1 MDEILAVAA
10 ALLTLPASA
19 LHFFHAMKARQFNR
33 LSRTALL
40 LPAFVLSATL
50 ADAQTRITLR
60 NNKYSPQQDVQI
72 GQEAAQQVRREYPL
86 LDDDRSE
93 RFIDRIGERLVA
105 AIPSE
110 FRQPAFRY
118 SFDVVNMR
126 EINAF
131 ALPGGPMFVN
141 RGMIQASGTEAEVA
155 GVMAHELAHVVLR
168 HGTVQA
174 SRAQKFQIGAI
185 AGQILG
191 AIVGGNAGAVIAQG
205 SEFGLGAYFLK
216 YSREFEREADLFG
229 AQLMARAGYDPR
241 AMAAMFDKIARQGGS
256 GAPEW
261 LSSHPNPGN
270 RSAAIRKEA
279 EMLAAPTFAGNA
291 GEFSAVKSRLSSM
304 PTAPTAQQVAEAR
317 RSGRSIPG
325 AGDTRDT
332 GSVGTSGRTVRVDA
346 PSSQWRTY
354 QPNDALRV
362 TVPANWNQ
370 IGMDNAV
377 LYAPQGGYFQLQGG
391 GSAFTHG
398 VEVGVI
404 NAGGRSLQ
412 DATNALIQSF
422 TQSNPDL
429 RQATRYVRTSVGGRQ
444 GLQTTLTNTSGITG
458 QREHVI
464 LATTMLSDGSTLFVI
479 GVSPDTERRLYQ
491 QIFNRVRAGLTIYD
505 R

>member
-1 MDEILAVAA
+1 
-10 ALLTLPASA
+10 
-19 LHFFHAMKARQFNR
+19 MKARRFPH
-33 LSRTALL
+33 LSRTAGF
-40 LPAFVLSATL
+40 LPALALVAVTSAE
-50 ADAQTRITLR
+50 AQTRIEPHS
-60 NNKYSPQQDVQI
+60 NKYSVAQDVQI

-86 LDDDRSE
+86 LNDATSE
-93 RFIDRIGERLVA
+93 RFVDRIGERLVA
-105 AIPSE
+105 AVPAE

-216 YSREFEREADLFG
+216 YSREFEREADILG
-229 AQLMARAGYDPR
+229 AQIMARAGYDPR
-241 AMAAMFDKIARQGGS
+241 AMATMFEKIARQGGGS
-256 GAPEW
+256 GGPEW

-279 EMLAAPTFAGNA
+279 EMLSAPTYAGNPS
-291 GEFSAVKSRLSSM
+291 EFNNVRSRLSSM
-304 PTAPTAQQVAEAR
+304 AAAPTAQQVAQAR
-317 RSGRSIPG
+317 QSGQPIPG
-325 AGDTRDT
+325 SGTGSGSS

-346 PSSQWRTY
+346 PSAQWRTY
-354 QPNDALRV
+354 QPNNIVRV
-362 TVPANWNQ
+362 SVPANWNQ
-370 IGMDNAV
+370 IGGDGVV
-377 LYAPQGGYFQLQGG
+377 LYAPEGAYFQLQGG

-398 VEVGVI
+398 IEVGAM
-404 NAGGRSLQ
+404 NAGARNLQ
-412 DATNALIQSF
+412 EATEALIQSF

-429 RQATRYVRTSVGGRQ
+429 RRSTNYARVNVGGRE
-444 GLQTTLTNTSGITG
+444 GIQTTLTNTSGITG

-464 LATTMLSDGSTLFVI
+464 LATTLLSDGSTLFVI
-479 GVSPDTERRLYQ
+479 GVSPNNERTTYQ
-491 QIFNRVRAGLTIYD
+491 RVFNRVRQGLTIND

>member
-1 MDEILAVAA
+1 M
-10 ALLTLPASA
+10 
-19 LHFFHAMKARQFNR
+19 ARRFTQ
-33 LSRTALL
+33 LSRTAAI
-40 LPAFVLSATL
+40 LPAL
-50 ADAQTRITLR
+50 ALALVTTAHAQTPITLKD
-60 NNKYSPQQDVQI
+60 NKYTPAQDVQI
-72 GQEAAQQVRREYPL
+72 GQDAAQQVRREYPL
-86 LDDDRSE
+86 LDDATSE
-93 RFIDRIGERLVA
+93 RLVDRIGERLVDS
-105 AIPSE
+105 IPPQ

-141 RGMIQASGTEAEVA
+141 RGMIQASGSEAEVA

-174 SRAQKFQIGAI
+174 SKAQKFQIGAI

-229 AQLMARAGYDPR
+229 AQIMARAGYDPR
-241 AMAAMFDKIARQGGS
+241 AMATMFDKIARQGGS

-279 EMLAAPTFAGNA
+279 EMLAAPTYAGNTR
-291 GEFSAVKSRLSSM
+291 EFTSVKSRLASM
-304 PTAPTAQQVAEAR
+304 PAAPTAQQVAQAR
-317 RSGRSIPG
+317 KSGQPIPG
-325 AGDTRDT
+325 TDRRGDP
-332 GSVGTSGRTVRVDA
+332 VGTSGRAVRVEA
-346 PSSQWRTY
+346 PARQWRTY
-354 QPNDALRV
+354 QPNDILRV
-362 TVPANWNQ
+362 SVPANWNQ
-370 IGMDNAV
+370 IGGEGSV
-377 LYAPQGGYFQLQGG
+377 LYAPQGGYFQTQGG

-398 VEVGVI
+398 VQIGVI
-404 NAGGRSLQ
+404 DAGGQSLQ
-412 DATNALIQSF
+412 SATDALIQSF

-429 RQATRYVRTSVGGRQ
+429 RRATSYARTNVGGRA
-444 GLQTTLTNTSGITG
+444 GLQTTLTNTSAQTG
-458 QREHVI
+458 EREHVM
-464 LATTMLSDGSTLFVI
+464 LATTQLSDGSTLYVI
-479 GVSPDTERRLYQ
+479 GVSPQNERGVYQ
-491 QIFNRVRAGLTIYD
+491 RVFNQVRQGLTIND

>member
-1 MDEILAVAA
+1 M
-10 ALLTLPASA
+10 
-19 LHFFHAMKARQFNR
+19 MARRFTH
-33 LSRTALL
+33 LSRTAAF
-40 LPAFVLSATL
+40 LPALALVLVTTAE
-50 ADAQTRITLR
+50 AQTRIEPHD
-60 NNKYSPQQDVQI
+60 NKYSPAQDVQI

-86 LDDDRSE
+86 LNDSTSE
-93 RFIDRIGERLVA
+93 RLVDRIGERLVQSV
-105 AIPSE
+105 PQE

-141 RGMIQASGTEAEVA
+141 RGMIQASDTEAEVA

-174 SRAQKFQIGAI
+174 SKAQKFQIGAI

-216 YSREFEREADLFG
+216 YSREFEREADILG
-229 AQLMARAGYDPR
+229 AQIMARAGYDPR
-241 AMAAMFDKIARQGGS
+241 AMATMFEKIARQGGS

-279 EMLAAPTFAGNA
+279 EMLGAPSYAGNA
-291 GEFSAVKSRLSSM
+291 TEFRSVKSRLGSL
-304 PTAPTAQQVAEAR
+304 PAAPTAQQVAQAR
-317 RSGRSIPG
+317 QSGQPIPG
-325 AGDTRDT
+325 SGDSRDTR
-332 GSVGTSGRTVRVDA
+332 GSVGTSGRAVRVDA

-354 QPNDALRV
+354 QPNNAV
-362 TVPANWNQ
+362 QVSVPANWNQ
-370 IGMDNAV
+370 IGGNGVV
-377 LYAPQGGYFQLQGG
+377 LYAPEGAYFQTQGG

-398 VEVGVI
+398 VQIGAM
-404 NAGGRSLQ
+404 NPGGRSLEES
-412 DATNALIQSF
+412 TEALIQSF
-422 TQSNPDL
+422 MQSNPDL
-429 RQATRYVRTSVGGRQ
+429 RRSTNYARTNVGGRA
-444 GLQTTLTNTSGITG
+444 GLQTTLTNTSSVTG

-464 LATTMLSDGSTLFVI
+464 LATTSLSDGSTLFVI
-479 GVSPDTERRLYQ
+479 GVSPQNERTTYQ
-491 QIFNRVRAGLTIYD
+491 RVFNRVRQGLTIND

>member
-1 MDEILAVAA
+1 M
-10 ALLTLPASA
+10 
-19 LHFFHAMKARQFNR
+19 ARRFTN
-33 LSRTALL
+33 LSRTAAL
-40 LPAFVLSATL
+40 LPALALVLVTT
-50 ADAQTRITLR
+50 ADAQTRIQLKD
-60 NNKYSPQQDVQI
+60 NKYTPAQDVQI

-86 LDDDRSE
+86 LNDATSE
-93 RFIDRIGERLVA
+93 RLVDRIGERLVA
-105 AIPSE
+105 SIPADY
-110 FRQPAFRY
+110 RQPAFRY

-174 SRAQKFQIGAI
+174 SKAQKFQIGAI

-229 AQLMARAGYDPR
+229 AQIMAQAGYDPR
-241 AMAAMFDKIARQGGS
+241 AMATMFDKIAKQGSS

-279 EMLAAPTFAGNA
+279 EMLSAPTYAGNT
-291 GEFSAVKSRLSSM
+291 GEFNSVKSRLNRL
-304 PTAPTAQQVAEAR
+304 PTAPTAQQVAQAR
-317 RSGRSIPG
+317 QSGQRIPG
-325 AGDTRDT
+325 TGDDTRNT
-332 GSVGTSGRTVRVDA
+332 GSVGTSGRAVRVSPPA
-346 PSSQWRTY
+346 AQWRTY
-354 QPNDALRV
+354 QPNDAIRV
-362 TVPANWNQ
+362 SVPANWNQ
-370 IGMDNAV
+370 IGGQGTV
-377 LYAPQGGYFQLQGG
+377 LYAPEGGYFQTQAG

-398 VEVGVI
+398 VQIGAMD
-404 NAGGRSLQ
+404 AGGRSLQ
-412 DATNALIQSF
+412 EATEALIQSF

-429 RQATRYVRTSVGGRQ
+429 RRATNYARANVGGRN
-444 GLQTTLTNTSGITG
+444 GIQTTLTNMSAITG
-458 QREHVI
+458 QREHVR

-479 GVSPDTERRLYQ
+479 GVSPENERGTY
-491 QIFNRVRAGLTIYD
+491 NRVFTQVQQGLTIND

>member
-1 MDEILAVAA
+1 M
-10 ALLTLPASA
+10 
-19 LHFFHAMKARQFNR
+19 H
-33 LSRTALL
+33 LSRTAVF
-40 LPAFVLSATL
+40 LPTLALVLVTT
-50 ADAQTRITLR
+50 ADAQTRIEPHD
-60 NNKYSPQQDVQI
+60 NKYSVAQDVQI
-72 GQEAAQQVRREYPL
+72 GQEAAQQVKREYPL
-86 LDDDRSE
+86 LNDGVSE
-93 RFIDRIGERLVA
+93 RLLDRIGQRLVQSV
-105 AIPSE
+105 PQE

-141 RGMIQASGTEAEVA
+141 RGMIQASDTEAEVA

-174 SRAQKFQIGAI
+174 SKAQKFQIGAI

-216 YSREFEREADLFG
+216 YSREFEREADILG
-229 AQLMARAGYDPR
+229 AQIMARAGYDPR
-241 AMAAMFDKIARQGGS
+241 AMATMFDKIARQGGS

-279 EMLAAPTFAGNA
+279 ELLAAPTYAGNTT
-291 GEFSAVKSRLSSM
+291 EFRSVKSRLASL
-304 PTAPTAQQVAEAR
+304 PTAPTAQQVAQAR
-317 RSGRSIPG
+317 KSGQPIPG
-325 AGDTRDT
+325 TGDTG
-332 GSVGTSGRTVRVDA
+332 GSVGTSGRTVRVEP

-354 QPNDALRV
+354 QPNDAVRIS
-362 TVPANWNQ
+362 VPANWNQ
-370 IGMDNAV
+370 IGGNGVV
-377 LYAPQGGYFQLQGG
+377 LYAPEGGYFQTQG

-398 VEVGVI
+398 VEVGVMD
-404 NAGGRSLQ
+404 ARGQSLEA
-412 DATNALIQSF
+412 ATEALIQSF

-429 RQATRYVRTSVGGRQ
+429 RRSADYSRANVGGRA
-444 GLQTTLTNTSGITG
+444 GVQTTLTNMSAITG
-458 QREHVI
+458 QREFVR

-479 GVSPDTERRLYQ
+479 GVSPQNERSAYQ
-491 QIFNRVRAGLTIYD
+491 RIFNRVIQGLTIND

>member
-1 MDEILAVAA
+1 M
-10 ALLTLPASA
+10 
-19 LHFFHAMKARQFNR
+19 MARRFVR
-33 LSRTALL
+33 PLSL
-40 LPAFVLSATL
+40 LPALALVLATT
-50 ADAQTRITLR
+50 ADAQTRIAIR
-60 NNKYSPQQDVQI
+60 DNKYTPAQDVQI
-72 GQEAAQQVRREYPL
+72 GQEAAAQVRREYPL
-86 LDDDRSE
+86 LNESTSE
-93 RFIDRIGERLVA
+93 RFVDRIGQRLVQ
-105 AIPSE
+105 AIPQNY
-110 FRQPAFRY
+110 RQPAFRY

-141 RGMIQASGTEAEVA
+141 RGMIHASGSEAEVV

-229 AQLMARAGYDPR
+229 SQMMAQAGYDPR
-241 AMAAMFDKIARQGGS
+241 AMATMFDKIAKQGRGS

-279 EMLAAPTFAGNA
+279 EMLSAPTYAGNA
-291 GEFSAVKSRLSSM
+291 SEFNAVRSRLGQM
-304 PTAPTAQQVAEAR
+304 PAAPTAQQVAQAKQ
-317 RSGRSIPG
+317 SGQPIPG
-325 AGDTRDT
+325 AGRDT
-332 GSVGTSGRTVRVDA
+332 GRDPGGVGTSGRTVRVEP
-346 PSSQWRTY
+346 PSGQWRTY
-354 QPNDALRV
+354 QPSEFLRV
-362 TVPANWNQ
+362 SVPGNWEQ
-370 IGMDNAV
+370 IGDEGVV
-377 LYAPQGGYFQLQGG
+377 LYAPRGGYFQLQGG

-398 VEVGVI
+398 VQIGAI
-404 NAGGRSLQ
+404 NAGGQTLQ
-412 DATNALIQSF
+412 AATDALIQSF

-429 RQATRYVRTSVGGRQ
+429 RQSTRYTRTNVGGRP
-444 GLQTTLTNTSGITG
+444 GLQTMLTNTSSVTG
-458 QREHVI
+458 ERELVT
-464 LATTMLSDGSTLFVI
+464 LATTQLADGSTLFVI
-479 GVSPDTERRLYQ
+479 GVSPQNERNVYQ
-491 QIFNRVRAGLTIYD
+491 RIFNQVRQGLTISD

>member
-1 MDEILAVAA
+1 M
-10 ALLTLPASA
+10 
-19 LHFFHAMKARQFNR
+19 H
-33 LSRTALL
+33 LSRTAVF
-40 LPAFVLSATL
+40 LPTLALVLVTT
-50 ADAQTRITLR
+50 ADAQTRIEPHD
-60 NNKYSPQQDVQI
+60 NKYSVAQDVQI
-72 GQEAAQQVRREYPL
+72 GQEAAQQVKREYPL
-86 LDDDRSE
+86 LNDGVSE
-93 RFIDRIGERLVA
+93 RLLDRIGQRLVQSV
-105 AIPSE
+105 PQE

-141 RGMIQASGTEAEVA
+141 RGMIQASDTEAEVA

-174 SRAQKFQIGAI
+174 SKAQKFQIGAI

-216 YSREFEREADLFG
+216 YSREFEREADILG
-229 AQLMARAGYDPR
+229 AQIMARAGYDPR
-241 AMAAMFDKIARQGGS
+241 AMATMFDKIARQGGS

-279 EMLAAPTFAGNA
+279 ELLAAPTYAGNTT
-291 GEFSAVKSRLSSM
+291 EFRSVKSRLASL
-304 PTAPTAQQVAEAR
+304 PTAPTAQQVAQAR
-317 RSGRSIPG
+317 KSGQPIPG
-325 AGDTRDT
+325 TGDTR
-332 GSVGTSGRTVRVDA
+332 GSVGTSGRTVRVEP

-354 QPNDALRV
+354 QPNDAIRIS
-362 TVPANWNQ
+362 VPANWSQ
-370 IGMDNAV
+370 IGGNGVV
-377 LYAPQGGYFQLQGG
+377 LYAPEGGYFQTQG

-398 VEVGVI
+398 VEVGVMD
-404 NAGGRSLQ
+404 ARGQSLEA
-412 DATNALIQSF
+412 ATEALIQSF

-429 RQATRYVRTSVGGRQ
+429 RRSADYSRANVGGRA
-444 GLQTTLTNTSGITG
+444 GVQTTLTNMSAITG
-458 QREHVI
+458 QREFVR

-479 GVSPDTERRLYQ
+479 GVSPQNERSAYQ
-491 QIFNRVRAGLTIYD
+491 RIFNRVIQGLTIND

>member
-1 MDEILAVAA
+1 MMARR
-10 ALLTLPASA
+10 LT
-19 LHFFHAMKARQFNR
+19 H
-33 LSRTALL
+33 LSRTAVF
-40 LPAFVLSATL
+40 LPALALVLVTT
-50 ADAQTRITLR
+50 ADAQTRIEPHD
-60 NNKYSPQQDVQI
+60 NKYSVAQDVQI
-72 GQEAAQQVRREYPL
+72 GQEAAQQVKREYPL
-86 LDDDRSE
+86 LNDGVSE
-93 RFIDRIGERLVA
+93 RLIDRIGQRLVQSV
-105 AIPSE
+105 PQE

-141 RGMIQASGTEAEVA
+141 RGMIQASDTEAEVA

-174 SRAQKFQIGAI
+174 SKAQKFQIGAI

-216 YSREFEREADLFG
+216 YSREFEREADILG
-229 AQLMARAGYDPR
+229 AQIMARAGYDPR
-241 AMAAMFDKIARQGGS
+241 AMATMFDKIARQGGS

-279 EMLAAPTFAGNA
+279 EMLAAPTYAGNTT
-291 GEFSAVKSRLSSM
+291 EFRSVKSRLASL
-304 PTAPTAQQVAEAR
+304 PAAPTAQQVAQAR
-317 RSGRSIPG
+317 QSGQPIPG
-325 AGDTRDT
+325 SGDTR
-332 GSVGTSGRTVRVDA
+332 GSVGTSGRTVRVEA

-354 QPNDALRV
+354 QPNDAIRIS
-362 TVPANWNQ
+362 VPANWNQ
-370 IGMDNAV
+370 IGGNGVV
-377 LYAPQGGYFQLQGG
+377 LYAPEGGYFQTQG

-398 VEVGVI
+398 VEMGVMD
-404 NAGGRSLQ
+404 ARGQSLES
-412 DATNALIQSF
+412 ATEALIQSF

-429 RQATRYVRTSVGGRQ
+429 RRSADYSRANVGGRA
-444 GLQTTLTNTSGITG
+444 GVQTTLTNTSAITG
-458 QREHVI
+458 QREFVR

-479 GVSPDTERRLYQ
+479 GVSPQNERSAYQ
-491 QIFNRVRAGLTIYD
+491 RIFNRVIQGLTIND

>member
-1 MDEILAVAA
+1 M
-10 ALLTLPASA
+10 
-19 LHFFHAMKARQFNR
+19 ARRYPR
-33 LSRTALL
+33 LSRTALF
-40 LPAFVLSATL
+40 LPAFALAATL
-50 ADAQTRITLR
+50 TAGAQTPITLKD
-60 NNKYSPQQDVQI
+60 NKYTPAQDVQI

-86 LDDDRSE
+86 LNDATSE
-93 RFIDRIGERLVA
+93 RLVDRIGDRLVDS
-105 AIPSE
+105 IPPP

-241 AMAAMFDKIARQGGS
+241 AMATMFDKIARQGRS

-279 EMLAAPTFAGNA
+279 EMLAAPTYAGNA
-291 GEFSAVKSRLSSM
+291 NEFNSVKARLGSM
-304 PTAPTAQQVAEAR
+304 PAAPTAQQVAQAKQT
-317 RSGRSIPG
+317 GQPIPG
-325 AGDTRDT
+325 TDRRGEP
-332 GSVGTSGRTVRVDA
+332 VGTTGRGMGVEPPAR
-346 PSSQWRTY
+346 QWRTY
-354 QPNDALRV
+354 QPNNMLRV
-362 TVPANWNQ
+362 SVPANWNQ
-370 IGMDNAV
+370 IGSEGSV
-377 LYAPQGGYFQLQGG
+377 LYAPQGGYFQTQGG

-398 VEVGVI
+398 VQIGAI
-404 NAGGRSLQ
+404 NTGGQSLQ
-412 DATNALIQSF
+412 NATEALIQSF

-429 RQATRYVRTSVGGRQ
+429 RRATNYARTSVGGRA
-444 GLQTTLTNTSGITG
+444 GLQTTLTNTSAQTG
-458 QREHVI
+458 EQEHVV
-464 LATTMLSDGSTLFVI
+464 LATTQLSDGSTLYVI
-479 GVSPDTERRLYQ
+479 GVAPQSERNVYQ
-491 QIFNRVRAGLTIYD
+491 RIFNQIRQGLTIND

>member
-1 MDEILAVAA
+1 M
-10 ALLTLPASA
+10 
-19 LHFFHAMKARQFNR
+19 H
-33 LSRTALL
+33 LSRTAVF
-40 LPAFVLSATL
+40 LPTLALVLVTT
-50 ADAQTRITLR
+50 ADAQTRIEPHD
-60 NNKYSPQQDVQI
+60 NKYSVAQDVQI
-72 GQEAAQQVRREYPL
+72 GQEAAQQVKREYPL
-86 LDDDRSE
+86 LNDGVSE
-93 RFIDRIGERLVA
+93 RLLDRIGQRLVQSV
-105 AIPSE
+105 PQE

-141 RGMIQASGTEAEVA
+141 RGMIQASDTEAEVA

-174 SRAQKFQIGAI
+174 SKAQKFQIGAI

-216 YSREFEREADLFG
+216 YSREFEREADILG
-229 AQLMARAGYDPR
+229 AQIMARAGYDPR
-241 AMAAMFDKIARQGGS
+241 AMATMFDKIARQGGS

-279 EMLAAPTFAGNA
+279 ELLAAPTYAGNTT
-291 GEFSAVKSRLSSM
+291 EFRSVKSRLASL
-304 PTAPTAQQVAEAR
+304 PTAPTAQQVAQAR
-317 RSGRSIPG
+317 KSGQPIPG
-325 AGDTRDT
+325 TGDTG
-332 GSVGTSGRTVRVDA
+332 GSVGTSGRTVRVEP

-354 QPNDALRV
+354 QPNDAVRIS
-362 TVPANWNQ
+362 VPANWNQ
-370 IGMDNAV
+370 IGGNGVV
-377 LYAPQGGYFQLQGG
+377 LYAPEGGYFQTQG

-398 VEVGVI
+398 VEVGVMD
-404 NAGGRSLQ
+404 ARGQSLEA
-412 DATNALIQSF
+412 ATEALIQSF

-429 RQATRYVRTSVGGRQ
+429 RRSADYSRANVGGRA
-444 GLQTTLTNTSGITG
+444 GVQTTLTNMSAITG
-458 QREHVI
+458 QREFVR

-479 GVSPDTERRLYQ
+479 GVSPQNERSAYQ
-491 QIFNRVRAGLTIYD
+491 RIFNRVIQGLTITD